1 MQVIS
6 QPLGG
11 CNHSFCPL
19 PRSQNVT
26 SEHADVALN
35 ILQDFPSS
43 TFDRYES
50 PFFLEEWV
58 ALPAS
63 TKIYPSALVI
73 FIPTNGIWW
82 SPMTFRWVDP
92 FHHPQPQVLK
102 AAVLRAM
109 CCAVLQNWHGPP
121 PGRCQGCRVV
131 PHIFLAFSWSEMDRF
146 TIKQAGFRMVL
157 SQQKSGYVLFGW
169 QNSPI
174 FVQNGQSCESSLLKD
189 PHSSHFFSQWDGW
202 EPAGNHHE
210 S

>member
-1 MQVIS
+1 MLVLTVSIR
-6 QPLGG
+6 
-11 CNHSFCPL
+11 
-19 PRSQNVT
+19 RSQNVT

-50 PFFLEEWV
+50 PYFLEEWV

-63 TKIYPSALVI
+63 TKIYPSAFAI
-73 FIPTNGIWW
+73 FIPTSGIWW
-82 SPMTFRWVDP
+82 SPMTFRWVDHT
-92 FHHPQPQVLK
+92 HHPQPQVLK

-109 CCAVLQNWHGPP
+109 CCALLQNWHGPP

-157 SQQKSGYVLFGW
+157 TQQKSGYVLFGW

-174 FVQNGQSCESSLLKD
+174 SLVQNGQSCESS
-189 PHSSHFFSQWDGW
+189 HCFSRKIPMAQNIFSLNGMKPSWII
-202 EPAGNHHE
+202 NHIKP
-210 S
+210 